1 MLARLRH
8 VRSDVL
14 SLDRGQVLNAA
25 LLLAIVGAG
34 AVGLTHLGVLALHD
48 DLVANDADTRRGR
61 AAMLV
66 SGSGS
71 VLEGGSSPWVA
82 VGAVGTNPS
91 LVCCDVPG
99 PFRERFGLAER
110 SGASRG
116 THLILHEPL
125 ADVLVGAEGDV
136 SGGVGLIL
144 GEAAA
149 DVLLPALRAHHLLLL
164 LLLGEVELVHSAVAV
179 LRGESGDRVRAGIGI
194 DPVGQALGLQITN
207 AGPSLVGL
215 DVVA

>member
-82 VGAVGTNPS
+82 VGAAHGSSVYR
-91 LVCCDVPG
+91 CD
-99 PFRERFGLAER
+99 
-110 SGASRG
+110 
-116 THLILHEPL
+116 
-125 ADVLVGAEGDV
+125 
-136 SGGVGLIL
+136 
-144 GEAAA
+144 
-149 DVLLPALRAHHLLLL
+149 
-164 LLLGEVELVHSAVAV
+164 
-179 LRGESGDRVRAGIGI
+179 
-194 DPVGQALGLQITN
+194 
-207 AGPSLVGL
+207 GL
-215 DVVA
+215 DCTVCGTRAVCVSV